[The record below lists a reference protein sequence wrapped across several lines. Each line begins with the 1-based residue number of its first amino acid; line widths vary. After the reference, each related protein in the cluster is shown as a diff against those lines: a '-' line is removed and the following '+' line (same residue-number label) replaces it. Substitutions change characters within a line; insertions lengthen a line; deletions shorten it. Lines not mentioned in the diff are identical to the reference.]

1 MTNVQSLH
9 WADKIAKDVF
19 SWQKKIGQKAAQLH
33 VDDMK
38 TPSGR
43 VHTGSLRGVVL
54 HDVVAKVLQEKAAQ
68 PVVSTYVFND
78 MDPMDG
84 LPAYLD
90 PVEYDQ
96 HMGKPLHRIPA
107 PPLEKSGLDLTQTSV
122 EEKTRFQ
129 TAKTM
134 AQFYAQDFINAFR
147 KLDCDQEI
155 VWSHELY
162 ESGQMDEV
170 IKLSL
175 DHVDQI
181 KKIYK
186 EVADYELPAQWYPFQ
201 VICPQ
206 CGKVGTTL
214 TIDWDG
220 EQVTFECQPHKVA
233 WAKGCGYQG
242 KISPFGG
249 TGKLLWKV
257 DWPAHWR
264 VMGVTVEGAGKDHSS
279 AGGSRDMG
287 RAIIEQVFYRPNPF
301 DIPYEFILVRG
312 AKMSSSKGVGTSARE
327 FVRLFPPQIGR
338 FLFLNK
344 LYSQVIDF
352 DPGGMAMP
360 DLFDEYDQAARIYWQ
375 QEGGDQRMARA
386 FVLSQPGGQVPK
398 PHYVP
403 RFRDVALWM
412 QHPELDLTKQF
423 EELKGSPLTKIEQA
437 LLEERRQYAQIWVD
451 QYAPAE
457 FQLTFRPGQMPTV
470 ELSAAEKEYLQAV
483 EKLINSQSWQP
494 DKLQQALFDLAK
506 ASLGA
511 KQGFQAIYKAFLGK
525 TSGPRAA
532 WFLLNIPAK
541 QRQQRVNE
549 VTGKQ

>member
-1 MTNVQSLH
+1 MTDNQSLH
-9 WADKIAKDVF
+9 WADKAAKDVF
-19 SWQKKIGQKAAQLH
+19 AWQKKLGKKIDQLH

-54 HDVVAKVLQEKAAQ
+54 HDVIAKVLQKSSNQ
-68 PVVSTYVFND
+68 KIISTYVFND
-78 MDPMDG
+78 MDPLDG
-84 LPAYLD
+84 LPHYLD
-90 PVEYDQ
+90 RVEYEPQ
-96 HMGKPLHRIPA
+96 MGKPLHRIPA
-107 PPLEKSGLDLTQTSV
+107 PPLEQSGMELAKTSD
-122 EEKTRFQ
+122 EEKKRFQ
-129 TAKTM
+129 AAKTM

-147 KLDCDQEI
+147 KLDCDQAI

-170 IKLSL
+170 IRLSL
-175 DHVDQI
+175 DNVDKI

-186 EVADYELPAQWYPFQ
+186 EVADYELPAKWYPFQ

-206 CGKVGTTL
+206 CGKIGTTL
-214 TIDWDG
+214 TTDWDG
-220 EQVTFECQPHKVA
+220 KQVTFECQPHKVV
-233 WAKGCGYQG
+233 WAEGCGYQG

-257 DWPAHWR
+257 DWPAHWQ

-287 RAIIEQVFYRPNPF
+287 RAIIEQVFERPNPF

-344 LYSQVIDF
+344 HYNQVIDF

-360 DLFDEYDQAARIYWQ
+360 DLFDEYDQAASIYWQ
-375 QEGGDQRMARA
+375 QEEGDQRMARA
-386 FVLSQPGGQVPK
+386 FELSQSGGKVPK
-398 PHYVP
+398 AHFLP

-412 QHPELDLTKQF
+412 QHPELDLLKQF
-423 EELKGSPLTKIEQA
+423 TELKGSLLTKTEQA
-437 LLEERRQYAQIWVD
+437 LLEERRRYAQIWVD

-457 FQLTFRPGQMPTV
+457 FQLTFRPDQTPTL
-470 ELSAAEKEYLQAV
+470 ELTTEEKQYLQAV
-483 EKLINSQSWQP
+483 YNLINRQSWQP
-494 DKLQQALFDLAK
+494 EALQQALFDLAK
-506 ASLGA
+506 SSLGA
-511 KQGFQAIYKAFLGK
+511 KQGFQAIYKAFFVK
-525 TSGPRAA
+525 TAGP
-532 WFLLNIPAK
+532 L
-541 QRQQRVNE
+541 
-549 VTGKQ
+549 